1 MGTSSEEDIRV
12 AFEELVI
19 THSDLNAK
27 INISHFKPKILEA
40 IDHLKGI
47 SHKSSDVD
55 SIFDFITWTTAS
67 NIAKEALADIITD
80 LIKQNIIRNKKSING
95 HDSFRL
101 NTLEVFSTTDKT
113 SDTDD
118 TQLQDVKGH
127 KDNNK
132 PNSSLQQ
139 QTLSFIEPDINTL
152 CSCQ

>member
-118 TQLQDVKGH
+118 TQLQDEKGH

-139 QTLSFIEPDINTL
+139 QTLSFTEPDINTL